1 MRCFALTVTLLGL
14 GFPAMAA
21 ELGKLNAPPDGGW
34 EAALA
39 AVRPDLSS
47 GPVASAA
54 PVRPESAP
62 APAKRQSATRAGAPA
77 HSGGVLR
84 SQLAE
89 NVAVALAD
97 DQISAVRGGF
107 GGLDFSVF
115 FSGHVDTLGQVEGQ
129 FMAGSNGLPV
139 PEPVFGI
146 SDGQVNIQTHI
157 GDFQGASGIF
167 QIAQVPGNF
176 NVVNQNMFIQ
186 INMLDRDTQLLG
198 F

>member
-1 MRCFALTVTLLGL
+1 MRCFAISLALIGL
-14 GFPAMAA
+14 ALPASAT
-21 ELGKLNAPPDGGW
+21 EPGKLNAPPTGGW

-39 AVRPDLSS
+39 AVRPDLPS
-47 GPVASAA
+47 PALAA
-54 PVRPESAP
+54 PAAVQSPQSPATRP
-62 APAKRQSATRAGAPA
+62 PAKRNDAPARAGSAL
-77 HSGGVLR
+77 GK
-84 SQLAE
+84 QLAQTT
-89 NVAVALAD
+89 AVALPD
-97 DQISAVRGGF
+97 DQISDVRGGF
-107 GGLDFSVF
+107 GGLDFSMF

-129 FMAGSNGLPV
+129 LLAGSNGVAV

-186 INMLDRDTQLLG
+186 INLVNPANAGML

>member
-1 MRCFALTVTLLGL
+1 MRCFALSIALVGLTL
-14 GFPAMAA
+14 PALAA
-21 ELGKLNAPPDGGW
+21 EPGKLNAPPTGGW

-39 AVRPDLSS
+39 AVRPDLPSL
-47 GPVASAA
+47 ALAA
-54 PVRPESAP
+54 PGAVQSPQSPATRPPDERKDAP
-62 APAKRQSATRAGAPA
+62 ARAGGALGA
-77 HSGGVLR
+77 R
-84 SQLAE
+84 LADST
-89 NVAVALAD
+89 AVALPD
-97 DQISAVRGGF
+97 DQISDVRGGF
-107 GGLDFSVF
+107 GGLDFSMF

-129 FMAGSNGLPV
+129 LLAGSNGVEV
-139 PEPVFGI
+139 PAPVFGI

-186 INMLDRDTQLLG
+186 INLVEPSNIGQL